1 MAMCIII
8 TAHAI
13 VHVMIVR
20 MVMMSHTER
29 AVRIVIVVPIAVVPI
44 EEWIDAV
51 VWTPPTRPISPIIR
65 RMPADPCRSPEPI
78 VDQWSI
84 DIDWFDDVVCAID
97 ILVANYLYGNL
108 VVVVFLY
115 KDRRNILVDILC

>member
-8 TAHAI
+8 AAHAI

-84 DIDWFDDVVCAID
+84 NIDWFDDVVCAID

>member
-1 MAMCIII
+1 MCIII
-8 TAHAI
+8 AAHAI

-44 EEWIDAV
+44 EERIDAV

>member
-1 MAMCIII
+1 MCIII
-8 TAHAI
+8 AAHAI

-44 EEWIDAV
+44 EERIDAV

-84 DIDWFDDVVCAID
+84 NIDWFDDVVCAID
-97 ILVANYLYGNL
+97 TVSYTHLTLPTILRV
-108 VVVVFLY
+108 
-115 KDRRNILVDILC
+115 

>member
-1 MAMCIII
+1 
-8 TAHAI
+8 
-13 VHVMIVR
+13 MIVR

-44 EEWIDAV
+44 DERIHAI
-51 VWTPPTRPISPIIR
+51 VWMPPSRPIAPIIR

>member
-8 TAHAI
+8 AAHAI

>member
-1 MAMCIII
+1 MCIII
-8 TAHAI
+8 AAHAI

-29 AVRIVIVVPIAVVPI
+29 AVWIVIVVPIAVVPI